1 MYGRKVKKKKMANR
15 RVDCI
20 AEVNINTHTQTQKKN
35 EIKEKINGGPVS
47 VVVASQTSFGTDVI
61 RLKNPFMEWAQ
72 QQPPAQARPT
82 AETKR
87 RHESSDNYVGLIVST
102 GLLFKAM
109 NEKNQVRKNN

>member
-1 MYGRKVKKKKMANR
+1 MANR

-61 RLKNPFMEWAQ
+61 RLKNPFME
-72 QQPPAQARPT
+72 
-82 AETKR
+82 
-87 RHESSDNYVGLIVST
+87 
-102 GLLFKAM
+102 
-109 NEKNQVRKNN
+109 